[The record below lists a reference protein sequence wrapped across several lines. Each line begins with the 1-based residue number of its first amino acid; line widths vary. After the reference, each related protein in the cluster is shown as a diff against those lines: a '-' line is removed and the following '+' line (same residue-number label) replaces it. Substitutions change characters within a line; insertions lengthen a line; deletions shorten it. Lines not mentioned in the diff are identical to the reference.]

1 MSLLVYQSLTKFR
14 ASEEIPFG
22 KWAVMIVLVYIFNWV
37 SWLFD
42 QSYLV
47 FFINLLLKFGV
58 PFLPDASV
66 HIL

>member
-1 MSLLVYQSLTKFR
+1 MYQSLAKFR

-42 QSYLV
+42 ESYLV
-47 FFINLLLKFGV
+47 FFLDLLLKV
-58 PFLPDASV
+58 CVSFLPDSYV

>member
-1 MSLLVYQSLTKFR
+1 MSLLVYQSLAKFR

-37 SWLFD
+37 SWFFNE
-42 QSYLV
+42 SYLV
-47 FFINLLLKFGV
+47 FFLDLLLKV
-58 PFLPDASV
+58 CVSFLPDASV

>member
-1 MSLLVYQSLTKFR
+1 MYQSLAKFR

-22 KWAVMIVLVYIFNWV
+22 KWTVMIVLVYIFNWV

-47 FFINLLLKFGV
+47 FFLDLLLKV
-58 PFLPDASV
+58 SVSFLPDSYV

>member
-1 MSLLVYQSLTKFR
+1 MYHSLAKFR
-14 ASEEIPFG
+14 VSEEIPFG
-22 KWAVMIVLVYIFNWV
+22 KWAVMIVLEYIFNWV

-47 FFINLLLKFGV
+47 FFLDLLLKVGV
-58 PFLPDASV
+58 SFLPDASV